1 MRDLGRQGKD
11 RILVVEEKI
20 LHEIENQPRT
30 STRGLA
36 NHLGVSQFVI
46 WLWVLNAAQQIRQN
60 RGCLNRVRARR
71 GVLKLALH
79 FKKLLYFFDVSS
91 YAFTHNYSVFTLF
104 ASTLQIVSK
113 IHDETQKKI

>member
-11 RILVVEEKI
+11 RILVVEEEI

-46 WLWVLNAAQQIRQN
+46 WLLVLNAAQQIRQN
-60 RGCLNRVRARR
+60 RDILNRVRARR

-79 FKKLLYFFDVSS
+79 FKQLLYFFDVSS
-91 YAFTHNYSVFTLF
+91 YAFTHNYSVLLC
-104 ASTLQIVSK
+104 LQALYK
-113 IHDETQKKI
+113 LYQRFMMKLKKI

>member
-46 WLWVLNAAQQIRQN
+46 WL
-60 RGCLNRVRARR
+60 
-71 GVLKLALH
+71 
-79 FKKLLYFFDVSS
+79 
-91 YAFTHNYSVFTLF
+91 
-104 ASTLQIVSK
+104 
-113 IHDETQKKI
+113 